1 MSKKTLKIADATVE
15 IGIKKNLIHISI
27 SGEHTDEVHLKLT
40 QYVDGIIDQIPG
52 NPIQV
57 WDTSGVPA
65 QYLKLTRHGVDETAE
80 LIKKIKRKKPDSIT
94 YFLSPTVV
102 SFGMAR
108 KLDIESGLK
117 EIGVVVI
124 KSINDLPLAIKNKL
138 LK

>member
-1 MSKKTLKIADATVE
+1 MSKKTLKIANATVE
-15 IGIKKNLIHISI
+15 ISIKKNLIHISV
-27 SGEHTDEVHLKLT
+27 SGEFTDEVLLKLT
-40 QYVDGIIDQIPG
+40 QYMDGIIDQIPG

-65 QYLKLTRHGVDETAE
+65 QYLKLTRQGIDETAE
-80 LIKKIKRKKPDSIT
+80 SVKKIKRKKPDSIT

-117 EIGVVVI
+117 EIGIVVI
-124 KSINDLPLAIKNKL
+124 KSINDLPLAIKSKL
-138 LK
+138 PK